1 MYTAQGD
8 SGRRLYLRPIDAF
21 EATPIRGTEGARS
34 PFFSPDGEW
43 IGFFAEGQ
51 LKKVNISGGPTVT
64 LCRCRGDGGNWFA
77 ADRILFTSFGVLYDV
92 PASGGEPRPLT
103 PNVDETGFWYEQPKT
118 LPGGDGV
125 LFAAHRGNTEIT
137 SVGVYSLSS
146 GRSRILIEN
155 GTSPRYVETGH
166 VVYFAGGSLYGIP
179 FDIDTLETRGA
190 PVPLVENVR
199 AFAGNSLRSGK
210 ANFDVAR
217 EGSLIYLSASGVADR
232 QLVWVDRSGVATPA
246 SDKRRAYQRP
256 RLSRDGTRLVV
267 TTEHIDRARDL
278 WILELDRDAITR
290 FSFDPAHD
298 LAGVFSPDGKTIAFA
313 STRSGRMDLF
323 TKSSDG
329 TGTVVPV
336 LETDEVDILASWA
349 PDSSGLVFQY
359 SSDNQVTF
367 DIGFL
372 DLEKGGEVQALIE
385 TPFDERHPSV
395 SPDGRWLVYVSDE
408 SGRNEVF
415 VRPFPRGDGKWQVST
430 EGGTEPRWA
439 PNGREI
445 FFRNGARMMS
455 VPVSAGS
462 RFEPGQPVLLF
473 EANYRMDHADHLPNY
488 DIAPDGRFLMLQTV
502 ESAESN
508 NIHVVLNWTEELK
521 RLVPTD
527 K

>member
-1 MYTAQGD
+1 LLAPGVGSGTVMAISPTADHLVYIAPGD

-21 EATPIRGTEGARS
+21 EATPIRGTDGARS
-34 PFFSPDGEW
+34 PFFSPEGEW
-43 IGFFAEGQ
+43 IGFFAKGQ

-64 LCRCRGDGGNWFA
+64 LCRCGGSNGDWSPD
-77 ADRILFTSFGVLYDV
+77 DRILFTQLGVLYDV

-103 PNVDETGFWYEQPKT
+103 PNVDETDFWFAQPKI
-118 LPGGDGV
+118 LPGGDEV
-125 LFAAHRGNTEIT
+125 LFAAHRGDTEIT

-166 VVYFAGGSLYGIP
+166 VVYFVGGSLYAIP
-179 FDIDTLETRGA
+179 FDVDTLETRGS

-199 AFAGNSLRSGK
+199 AFAGASQRTGI
-210 ANFDVAR
+210 AYFDVAR
-217 EGSLIYLSASGVADR
+217 KGSLIYLSASGGADR

-298 LAGVFSPDGKTIAFA
+298 LAGVFSPDGKTIAFS

-349 PDSSGLVFQY
+349 PDSSGVVFQY

-385 TPFDERHPSV
+385 TPFDEGYPSV

-415 VRPFPRGDGKWQVST
+415 VRPFPRGDGRSQVST
-430 EGGTEPRWA
+430 EGG
-439 PNGREI
+439 
-445 FFRNGARMMS
+445 
-455 VPVSAGS
+455 
-462 RFEPGQPVLLF
+462 
-473 EANYRMDHADHLPNY
+473 H
-488 DIAPDGRFLMLQTV
+488 
-502 ESAESN
+502 
-508 NIHVVLNWTEELK
+508 
-521 RLVPTD
+521 
-527 K
+527 